1 MRHLLDFTEAF
12 MRTRLIVR
20 AALAACAIATLGACA
35 TIPERAW
42 ANGRAMSSSRAHHK
56 AMAGDMSL
64 QTHSRLKAGANP
76 LRLRHREVA
85 YPAFGDWW
93 W

>member
-1 MRHLLDFTEAF
+1 MRN
-12 MRTRLIVR
+12 RLTR
-20 AALAACAIATLGACA
+20 AALAAAALATLGACA
-35 TIPERAW
+35 SIPERAW
-42 ANGRAMSSSRAHHK
+42 ANGQAMSSSRAYQR

-64 QTHSRLKAGANP
+64 QTQTRLKAGASP
-76 LRLRHREVA
+76 LRLRSREVA

>member
-1 MRHLLDFTEAF
+1 MRF
-12 MRTRLIVR
+12 RTFARAA
-20 AALAACAIATLGACA
+20 AALAAIATLGGCA
-35 TIPERAW
+35 TISERAW
-42 ANGRAMSSSRAHHK
+42 ANGQAMSSSRAYQR
-56 AMAGDMSL
+56 AMSGDMSL
-64 QTHSRLKAGANP
+64 RTQTRLKSGADP

>member
-1 MRHLLDFTEAF
+1 
-12 MRTRLIVR
+12 MRTGLIR
-20 AALAACAIATLGACA
+20 AVVAVAAVTTLSACV

-42 ANGRAMSSSRAHHK
+42 ANGQAMSSSRAYQR

-64 QTHSRLKAGANP
+64 QTQTRLKSGASP
-76 LRLRHREVA
+76 LRLRSREVA

>member
-1 MRHLLDFTEAF
+1 
-12 MRTRLIVR
+12 MRTGLIRL
-20 AALAACAIATLGACA
+20 ALAAVAVIALNACA

-42 ANGRAMSSSRAHHK
+42 ANGQAMSSSRAYQK
-56 AMAGDMSL
+56 AMAGDMSFDT
-64 QTHSRLKAGANP
+64 QTRLKSAASP
-76 LRLRHREVA
+76 LRLRSREIA